1 MVGWQY
7 ACRVTNWFDAE
18 IPRICEMMFTTM
30 LLGFVM
36 ASTIPQASSD
46 DLVIF
51 RIAILFQNRAITLE
65 EKSFLDQGG
74 PAKSRNQL
82 G

>member
-1 MVGWQY
+1 
-7 ACRVTNWFDAE
+7 
-18 IPRICEMMFTTM
+18 M